1 MSFASL
7 PILMGYVLGS
17 ALGPRFVQVDLLA
30 ISPIAG
36 LPTAVSRVVLFL
48 ARRGARREGETG
60 ETATQVEGEC
70 LEDYR
75 SRSSCST
82 RSATYSF
89 KSDW

>member
-1 MSFASL
+1 MIEI
-7 PILMGYVLGS
+7 PS
-17 ALGPRFVQVDLLA
+17 AALTVIPG
-30 ISPIAG
+30 AG
-36 LPTAVSRVVLFL
+36 HVPSIESPTAVSRVVLFL